1 MVLSCIDDI
10 ISCHRPVTPA
20 IMSVPLVPGSP
31 EPSLSCDESISSAG
45 LVSDLS
51 EVFPY
56 PLRPLP
62 YLLMQ
67 VVHILEMQ
75 LTCLFPVSCLSLRG

>member
-20 IMSVPLVPGSP
+20 IVSVPLVPGSP
-31 EPSLSCDESISSAG
+31 EPSLSRDESISSAG

-62 YLLMQ
+62 YLLM
-67 VVHILEMQ
+67 HAGGAHLRNA
-75 LTCLFPVSCLSLRG
+75 TYLSLSSLMS